1 MEASDSVPRHFNY
14 HFGISRF
21 AENRLSTRPVR
32 RNTPESVRNNSGEK
46 RIRSRRRVSD
56 YHVTTSIK
64 ATILDICTR
73 QKNFSRN
80 LLRIFPLQSTSP
92 TNVLRFSPGAACSST
107 VSWLSR
113 VSWREAVSLER
124 SGYQF
129 DSDAVRGGE
138 ARTCGREDERAM

>member
-1 MEASDSVPRHFNY
+1 MLSQKSL
-14 HFGISRF
+14 
-21 AENRLSTRPVR
+21 RLS
-32 RNTPESVRNNSGEK
+32 RNNKYKSNDTGYT
-46 RIRSRRRVSD
+46 RR
-56 YHVTTSIK
+56 
-64 ATILDICTR
+64 
-73 QKNFSRN
+73 KNFSRN

-92 TNVLRFSPGAACSST
+92 RTNVLRFSPGAACSST